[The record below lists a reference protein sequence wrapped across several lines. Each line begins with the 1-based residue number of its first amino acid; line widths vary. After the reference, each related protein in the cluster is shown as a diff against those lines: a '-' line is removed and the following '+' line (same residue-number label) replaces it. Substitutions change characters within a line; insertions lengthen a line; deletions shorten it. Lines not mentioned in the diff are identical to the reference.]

1 MKIVAINDL
10 GDIENLAYLL
20 EFDTTYGR
28 LKYNV
33 TVQGDS
39 LNVNGNEIKCFK
51 EPKTNNLPWKELG
64 IDIVIESTGVYTT
77 AEKSQAHLDA
87 GAKKVIITA
96 PADEDTKI
104 IVYGVNEEIITKLS
118 LLVHALQML

>member
-1 MKIVAINDL
+1 MAINDL
-10 GDIENLAYLL
+10 TSPAVLAHL
-20 EFDTTYGR
+20 
-28 LKYNV
+28 LKYDSAQGRFDEKV
-33 TVQGDS
+33 TS
-39 LNVNGNEIKCFK
+39 TENAIIVNGNEIKCFK